1 MNLFI
6 LSKKNDHM
14 NSSVIKKI
22 ARVSQIIILFPIIF
36 FIITIYPFFKIK
48 IFEIETRSIG
58 HFSLSIEIFL
68 SELKLNIHQKK
79 RTIYIWFPNKFIS
92 NKFLFKKWKE
102 VILIFPRMI
111 IEPLFFFFKKI
122 SFGRFFLIPYRQWTQ
137 PSSWKRPWN
146 VIDINNVLSRTGPS
160 MHFSN
165 KEIEIGN
172 NYLKKYDISADNKY
186 ICLLVRNPD
195 YFLNKGFLKEKKINL
210 RDASLKPFLKGIKY
224 LSQKDYKIFNL
235 GEKSIKEEAGSRGSD
250 LIFYN
255 NSNYKSDFLDIFLP
269 FNCSFMLST
278 GSGLD
283 FIPILNRKKR
293 FILNFSEI
301 YNLWTLDYDVDFF
314 IPKKFMS
321 LSNRKF
327 VPYSDVLRLN
337 LSKYHYLDDLNKNG
351 YDCISNSEE
360 EILCAVEEIEF
371 FYNNKKYLN
380 NEMDYLN
387 KKFREIYYHY
397 TGYNIKR
404 IKVCDS
410 FLKMNKDLIN

>member
-102 VILIFPRMI
+102 IILIFPRII
-111 IEPLFFFFKKI
+111 IEPLFFFLKKI
-122 SFGRFFLIPYRQWTQ
+122 SFGGLFIIPYRQWTQ

-146 VIDINNVLSRTGPS
+146 ALDIHSALSRTRPNL
-160 MHFSN
+160 HFSN
-165 KEIEIGN
+165 LEMEKGN
-172 NYLKKYDISADNKY
+172 NYLKRYGISAIDNY
-186 ICLLVRNPD
+186 ICLLVRTPD
-195 YFLNKGFLKEKKINL
+195 YYVNKGFLKERKINL
-210 RDASLKPFLKGIKY
+210 RDASLQEFSKGIKY
-224 LSQKDYKIFNL
+224 LSQKNYKIFNL
-235 GEKSIKEEAGSRGSD
+235 GEKASKDVKYND
-250 LIFYN
+250 LILYN
-255 NSNYKSDFLDIFLP
+255 NSNYKNDFLDIFLP
-269 FNCSFMLST
+269 FHCSFMLST
-278 GSGLD
+278 GLGLD
-283 FIPILNRKKR
+283 FIPKLNRKER

-301 YNLWTLDYDVDFF
+301 YNLWTIDYDVDFF
-314 IPKKFMS
+314 IPKKFKS
-321 LSNRKF
+321 LTTEKF
-327 VPYSDVLRLN
+327 IPYSDVLRLN
-337 LSKYHYLDDLNKNG
+337 LSKYQYLDELNKNG
-351 YDCISNSEE
+351 YDCVSNSEE
-360 EILCAVEEIEF
+360 EIFYAVKEIEF
-371 FYNNKKYLN
+371 FYNKKKYLN
-380 NEMDYLN
+380 NEMDHIN
-387 KKFREIYYHY
+387 KKFREIYSHY
-397 TGYNIKR
+397 TGYNIK
-404 IKVCDS
+404 KVKICDS